1 MAMVMKL
8 PLRNLGRTLV
18 ATFLLVAI
26 GQACVQAAAPR
37 ARAAS
42 SGTRDV
48 LLAGNA
54 VAGTVSFIDGHTFA
68 NLGSFSVIP
77 DLQQVFA
84 SWGPIQWANYAVAT
98 ADEATVDPSVGGTR
112 YLDDMSVS
120 PDGTV
125 LYVSRANLDDVA
137 AFNMQTHQELWRSPI
152 DGIHADHMALSP
164 DGTRVVVSAT
174 TSQEAEVFNAQ
185 TGALVGK
192 FSTGSY
198 PHQNQYTA
206 DGKYIYNESIGITA
220 LPKALNSLKG
230 ALQLE
235 KVDAST
241 LQVVKVWPF
250 PYGLRPFVIA
260 PDGTTM
266 YADLSYLN
274 GFIKYDLNSS
284 RTLATVNQPFSA
296 NAASESPDSYPQNS
310 AHHGI
315 ALSGDGTK
323 ICDVGTI
330 DDYTKIVST
339 SSLATTATVSYPSGS
354 IPYWATTSA
363 DGNYCFVAL
372 SAGNAVSVISYATGA
387 EVARVPVGN
396 FPQRERLAQVP
407 EAVIAGLSPSA
418 G

>member
-1 MAMVMKL
+1 MAMLLKL
-8 PLRNLGRTLV
+8 PLGRLLAATSLLAALGLV
-18 ATFLLVAI
+18 SA
-26 GQACVQAAAPR
+26 QAGAAATP
-37 ARAAS
+37 AAAAAT
-42 SGTRDV
+42 GPRDV
-48 LLAGNA
+48 LLVGNA

-84 SWGPIQWANYAVAT
+84 SWGPVQWANYAIAT

-112 YLDDMSVS
+112 YLDDMSTS

-137 AFNMQTHQELWRSPI
+137 AFNLQTHQELWRSPI
-152 DGIHADHMALSP
+152 AGIHADHMALSP

-174 TSQEAEVFNAQ
+174 TAQDAEVFDAR
-185 TGALVGK
+185 TGALAGTIA
-192 FSTGSY
+192 TGTY

-206 DGKYIYNESIGITA
+206 DGRYIYNESIGITA
-220 LPKALNSLKG
+220 LPIALNSLKG
-230 ALQLE
+230 QLQLE
-235 KVDAST
+235 KVDATT

-250 PYGLRPFVIA
+250 PYGVRPFVIA

-274 GFIKYDLNSS
+274 GFVKYDLNTS
-284 RTLATVNQPFSA
+284 RTLATVHQPLSG
-296 NAASESPDSYPQNS
+296 AAAAESQDSYPQNS

-315 ALSGDGTK
+315 ALSGDGAR

-330 DDYTKIVST
+330 DDYTKIVSA
-339 SSLATTATVSYPSGS
+339 SSLSTAATVSYPGGS

-372 SAGNAVSVISYATGA
+372 SAGNAVSVVSYATGA
-387 EVARVPVGN
+387 EVARVSVGS
-396 FPQRERLAQVP
+396 FPQRERLAEVP
-407 EAVIAGLSPSA
+407 QAVLAGLSPAA